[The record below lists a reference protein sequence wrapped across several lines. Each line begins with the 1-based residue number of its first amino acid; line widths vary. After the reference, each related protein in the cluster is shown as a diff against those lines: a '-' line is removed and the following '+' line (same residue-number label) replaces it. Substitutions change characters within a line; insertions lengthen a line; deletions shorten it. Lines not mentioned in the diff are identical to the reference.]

1 MDFQKF
7 LFENFINIV
16 IVKTID
22 NDEDIFT
29 KNIGGELNSKHA
41 SKMVVQKVK
50 LWDIVKKLHN
60 MNGIG

>member
-1 MDFQKF
+1 M
-7 LFENFINIV
+7 V